1 MRLRLVAFTTAWLL
15 SSGFVVPELTGTTT
29 NPSAQPE
36 QRRFLGLDGDY
47 LPFDTDDAI
56 LDFLSTAEIV
66 SRDRI
71 PVGVTR
77 PEEVMLE
84 KDGIRARATYKD
96 IDERYER
103 VQMSDGSHFMN
114 LRDYYMF
121 ERAAYELAQ
130 MLGLDNVPP
139 TVVRRFGRDRAS
151 LQMWIE
157 NSMTELD
164 RANEGQRPPN
174 ARQWTRQLQ
183 AMYLFDD
190 LTGNVDRNAGDI
202 VIDRDSWKLWMIDH
216 SRAFQRDTKL
226 RHAALL
232 LFCSRDLWE
241 NLQALDNEE
250 VAGQLGEYLT
260 PLELNSMFERRDALV
275 EHIQALIDERGEDEV
290 IFAVQ
295 QQR

>member
-1 MRLRLVAFTTAWLL
+1 MRLRLVVFTTAWLL

-66 SRDRI
+66 SRERI

-77 PEEVMLE
+77 PDEVVLE
-84 KDGIRARATYKD
+84 KDGIRARAAYKD
-96 IDERYER
+96 IDERYQR
-103 VQMSDGSHFMN
+103 ARMNDGSFFMN

-139 TVVRRFGRDRAS
+139 TVIRRFGRDRAS
-151 LQMWIE
+151 LQLWIE
-157 NSMTELD
+157 NSITELD
-164 RANEGQRPPN
+164 RANEGLRPPS
-174 ARQWTRQLQ
+174 ALQWTRQVQ
-183 AMYLFDD
+183 TMYLFDD
-190 LTGNVDRNAGDI
+190 LVGNVDRNAGDI

-216 SRAFQRDTKL
+216 SRAFQVDSRL
-226 RHAALL
+226 RKAAEL
-232 LFCSRDLWE
+232 LFCRRDVWE
-241 NLQALDNEE
+241 KLQALDKEE

-260 PLELNSMFERRDALV
+260 AFELNSLFERRDALV
-275 EHIQALIDERGEDEV
+275 EHIQALIDERTEGAV
-290 IFAVQ
+290 LYSVQ
-295 QQR
+295 Q

>member
-1 MRLRLVAFTTAWLL
+1 MRLRLVVFTTAWLL

-66 SRDRI
+66 SRERI

-77 PEEVMLE
+77 PDEVVLE
-84 KDGIRARATYKD
+84 KDGIRARAAYKD
-96 IDERYER
+96 IDERYQR
-103 VQMSDGSHFMN
+103 ARMNDGSFFMN

-139 TVVRRFGRDRAS
+139 TVIRRFGRDRAS
-151 LQMWIE
+151 LQLWIE
-157 NSMTELD
+157 NSITELD
-164 RANEGQRPPN
+164 RANEGLRPPS
-174 ARQWTRQLQ
+174 ALQWTRQVQ
-183 AMYLFDD
+183 TMYLFDD
-190 LTGNVDRNAGDI
+190 LVGNVDRNAGDI

-216 SRAFQRDTKL
+216 SRAFQVDSRL
-226 RHAALL
+226 RNAPKL
-232 LFCSRDLWE
+232 LFCRRDVWE
-241 NLQALDNEE
+241 KLQALDKEE

-260 PLELNSMFERRDALV
+260 AFELNSLFERRDALV
-275 EHIQALIDERGEDEV
+275 EHIQALIDERTEGAV
-290 IFAVQ
+290 LYSVQ
-295 QQR
+295 Q

>member
-1 MRLRLVAFTTAWLL
+1 MRLRLVVFTTAWLL
-15 SSGFVVPELTGTTT
+15 SSGFVVAGLTGTIT

-66 SRDRI
+66 SRERI

-77 PEEVMLE
+77 PDEVVLE
-84 KDGIRARATYKD
+84 KDGIRARAAYKD
-96 IDERYER
+96 IDERYQR
-103 VQMSDGSHFMN
+103 ARMNDGSFFMN
-114 LRDYYMF
+114 LRDYFMF

-139 TVVRRFGRDRAS
+139 TVIRRFGRDRAS
-151 LQMWIE
+151 LQLWIE

-164 RANEGQRPPN
+164 RANEGLRPPS
-174 ARQWTRQLQ
+174 ALQWTRQVQ
-183 AMYLFDD
+183 TMYLFDD
-190 LTGNVDRNAGDI
+190 LVGNVDRNAGDI

-216 SRAFQRDTKL
+216 SRAFQIDSKL
-226 RHAALL
+226 RNAPKL
-232 LFCSRDLWE
+232 LFCRRDVWE
-241 NLQALDNEE
+241 KLQALDKEE

-260 PLELNSMFERRDALV
+260 ASELNSMFERRDALV
-275 EHIQALIDERGEDEV
+275 EHIQALIDDRTEGAV
-290 IFAVQ
+290 LYSVQ
-295 QQR
+295 Q